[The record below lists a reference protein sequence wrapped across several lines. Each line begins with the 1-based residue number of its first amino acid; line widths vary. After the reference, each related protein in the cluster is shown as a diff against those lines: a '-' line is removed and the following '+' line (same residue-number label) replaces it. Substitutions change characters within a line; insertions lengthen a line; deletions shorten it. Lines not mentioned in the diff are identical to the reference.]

1 MQKSPEEQMRNIV
14 LTIIFGAGI
23 LIMPSLKASA
33 IPAEGAAIARVGQQI
48 DPVINVATK
57 KKKKAAQTKA
67 KPTCANDQVPSTKT
81 GGCIP
86 EKSQY

>member
-1 MQKSPEEQMRNIV
+1 MRNIV
-14 LTIIFGAGI
+14 LTMIFGAGI
-23 LIMPSLKASA
+23 LIVPSLEASA
-33 IPAEGAAIARVGQQI
+33 IPAEGAAIAGIGQQI
-48 DPVINVATK
+48 DPVINIATK
-57 KKKKAAQTKA
+57 KKKKAAQAQT